1 MATASLSTV
10 ESRARLA
17 PTAHCPTPP
26 PSTLLLPYAQRLVR
40 IAALKTTAIVLTPQ
54 ELRISL
60 DAEPIPVPKPF
71 AGMLRFHLH
80 NPLTSA
86 LPATAR
92 PVIGC
97 RLSTVSRVSG
107 CMSAPGRWTRR
118 GGTLAARSLE
128 FGDVSGCVISGS
140 VGVTCGHSDMG

>member
-1 MATASLSTV
+1 MIVSLGGDHIV
-10 ESRARLA
+10 EHRRV
-17 PTAHCPTPP
+17 P
-26 PSTLLLPYAQRLVR
+26 R
-40 IAALKTTAIVLTPQ
+40 AALKTTAIVLTPH

-60 DAEPIPVPKPF
+60 GAEPIPVPKPF

-80 NPLTSA
+80 NRLTSA

-97 RLSTVSRVSG
+97 RRVN
-107 CMSAPGRWTRR
+107 
-118 GGTLAARSLE
+118 GTLAARSLE